1 MGFLFL
7 LYQAS
12 CGLSFSLPSRA
23 GRELRRQVIELPF
36 APPSSH
42 LPAKKWRDTEWDLGW
57 EAASSSTVPSKWPR
71 LPATSDSQLTAIADH
86 LTRRV
91 VAGNHQRLP

>member
-1 MGFLFL
+1 MLPL
-7 LYQAS
+7 LS
-12 CGLSFSLPSRA
+12 
-23 GRELRRQVIELPF
+23 LRRQVIELPF

-91 VAGNHQRLP
+91 VAGNQQRLP